1 MINTENTVLLV
12 VDIQERL
19 LPALHENSAFLAA
32 CRQFI
37 NGANLLG
44 IPSII
49 TEQYPKG
56 LGATVPDIALL
67 TPNAPKFSK
76 TQFSAYTP
84 EVAATLQQ
92 RQPEN
97 ERSQSGQAQNIILIG
112 CETHI
117 CMLQTVLDL
126 RQQGYNVFIPQE
138 CATSRIAANKAN
150 GLQQIQAAGGVVS
163 NIESLLF
170 MLLKDAQHPQ
180 FKAISKLIV

>member
-1 MINTENTVLLV
+1 MITPANIALLI

-19 LPALHENSAFLAA
+19 LPALHEHQAFLAA

-37 NGANLLG
+37 TGANLLG
-44 IPSII
+44 VPHII

-67 TPNAPKFSK
+67 TPDAPKFSK
-76 TQFSAYTP
+76 TQFSAYTA
-84 EVAATLQQ
+84 EVAAALQS

-97 ERSQSGQAQNIILIG
+97 IVLIG

-138 CATSRIAANKAN
+138 CATSRTAANKAN
-150 GLQQIQAAGGVVS
+150 GLQQIQAAGGIVS

-170 MLLKDAQHPQ
+170 MLLGDAGHPA
-180 FKAISKLIV
+180 FKAVSKLIR

>member
-1 MINTENTVLLV
+1 MMTPENTRLII

-19 LPALHENSAFLAA
+19 LPALHESQAFLAA

-37 NGANLLG
+37 TGANLLG
-44 IPSII
+44 VPHLI

-67 TPNAPKFSK
+67 TPDAPKFSK
-76 TQFSAYTP
+76 TQFSAYTA
-84 EVAATLQQ
+84 EVAAALQS

-97 ERSQSGQAQNIILIG
+97 IVLIG

-138 CATSRIAANKAN
+138 CATSRTAANKAN
-150 GLQQIQAAGGVVS
+150 GLQQIQAAGGIVS

-170 MLLKDAQHPQ
+170 MLLKDAQPPQ

>member
-1 MINTENTVLLV
+1 MMTPENTRLII

-19 LPALHENSAFLAA
+19 LPALHENQAFLAA

-37 NGANLLG
+37 TGANLLG
-44 IPSII
+44 VPHII

-67 TPNAPKFSK
+67 TPDAPKFSK
-76 TQFSAYTP
+76 TQFSAYT
-84 EVAATLQQ
+84 AALQQ
-92 RQPEN
+92 GQPE
-97 ERSQSGQAQNIILIG
+97 SGQAQNIILIG

-138 CATSRIAANKAN
+138 CATSRTAANKAN

>member
-1 MINTENTVLLV
+1 MMTPENTRLII

-19 LPALHENSAFLAA
+19 LPALHEHTAFLAA

-37 NGANLLG
+37 TGANLLG
-44 IPSII
+44 VPHII

-67 TPNAPKFSK
+67 TPDAPKFSK
-76 TQFSAYTP
+76 TQFSAYTA
-84 EVAATLQQ
+84 EVAAALQS

-97 ERSQSGQAQNIILIG
+97 IVLIG

-138 CATSRIAANKAN
+138 CATSRTAANKAN
-150 GLQQIQAAGGVVS
+150 GLQQIQAAGGIVS

>member
-1 MINTENTVLLV
+1 MIPPANTALLI

-19 LPALHENSAFLAA
+19 LPALHEHQAFLAA

-37 NGANLLG
+37 TGANLLG
-44 IPSII
+44 VPHII

-67 TPNAPKFSK
+67 TPDAPKFSK
-76 TQFSAYTP
+76 TQFSAYTA
-84 EVAATLQQ
+84 EVAAALQS

-97 ERSQSGQAQNIILIG
+97 IVLIG

-138 CATSRIAANKAN
+138 CATSRTAANKAN
-150 GLQQIQAAGGVVS
+150 GLQQIQAAGGIVS

>member
-1 MINTENTVLLV
+1 MITPANTALLI

-19 LPALHENSAFLAA
+19 LPALHEHQAFLVA

-37 NGANLLG
+37 TGANLLG
-44 IPSII
+44 VPHII

-67 TPNAPKFSK
+67 TPDAPKFSK
-76 TQFSAYTP
+76 TQFSAYTA
-84 EVAATLQQ
+84 EVAAALKS
-92 RQPEN
+92 RQPEK
-97 ERSQSGQAQNIILIG
+97 QNIILIG

-138 CATSRIAANKAN
+138 CATSRTAANKAN
-150 GLQQIQAAGGVVS
+150 GLQQIQAAGGIVS

>member
-1 MINTENTVLLV
+1 MITPANTTLLI

-19 LPALHENSAFLAA
+19 LPALHEHQAFLAA

-37 NGANLLG
+37 TGANLLG
-44 IPSII
+44 VPHII

-67 TPNAPKFSK
+67 TPDAPKFSK
-76 TQFSAYTP
+76 TQFSAYTA
-84 EVAATLQQ
+84 EVAAALQS
-92 RQPEN
+92 RQP
-97 ERSQSGQAQNIILIG
+97 ANIVLIG

-126 RQQGYNVFIPQE
+126 RQQGYNMFIPQE
-138 CATSRIAANKAN
+138 CATSRTAANKAN
-150 GLQQIQAAGGVVS
+150 GLQQIQAAGGIVS

>member
-37 NGANLLG
+37 TGTNLLG

-67 TPNAPKFSK
+67 TPDAPKFSK

-84 EVAATLQQ
+84 EVAAALQQ
-92 RQPEN
+92 RRQPE
-97 ERSQSGQAQNIILIG
+97 SGQAQNIILIG

-138 CATSRIAANKAN
+138 CATSRTAANKAN
-150 GLQQIQAAGGVVS
+150 GLQQIQVAGGIVS

>member
-1 MINTENTVLLV
+1 MITPANTTLLI

-19 LPALHENSAFLAA
+19 LPALHEHQAFLAA

-37 NGANLLG
+37 TGANLLG
-44 IPSII
+44 VPHII

-67 TPNAPKFSK
+67 TPDAPKFSK
-76 TQFSAYTP
+76 TQFSAYTA
-84 EVAATLQQ
+84 EVATALQS

-97 ERSQSGQAQNIILIG
+97 IVLIG

-117 CMLQTVLDL
+117 CVLQTVLDL

-138 CATSRIAANKAN
+138 CTTSRTAANKAN
-150 GLQQIQAAGGVVS
+150 GLQQIQVAGGIVS

>member
-1 MINTENTVLLV
+1 MITPANTALLI

-19 LPALHENSAFLAA
+19 LPALHEHQAFLAA

-37 NGANLLG
+37 TGANLLG
-44 IPSII
+44 VPHII

-76 TQFSAYTP
+76 TQFSAYTA
-84 EVAATLQQ
+84 EVAAALHS
-92 RQPEN
+92 RQPEK
-97 ERSQSGQAQNIILIG
+97 QNIILIG

-117 CMLQTVLDL
+117 CVLQTVLDL

-138 CATSRIAANKAN
+138 CATSRTAANKAN
-150 GLQQIQAAGGVVS
+150 GLQQIQAAGGIVS

>member
-37 NGANLLG
+37 TGANLLG

-67 TPNAPKFSK
+67 TPDAPKFSK
-76 TQFSAYTP
+76 TQFSAYTA
-84 EVAATLQQ
+84 EVAAALQQ
-92 RQPEN
+92 GQPE
-97 ERSQSGQAQNIILIG
+97 SGQAQNIILIG

-138 CATSRIAANKAN
+138 CATSRTAANKAN

>member
-1 MINTENTVLLV
+1 MITPANTALLI

-19 LPALHENSAFLAA
+19 LPALYEHQAFLAA

-37 NGANLLG
+37 TGANLLG
-44 IPSII
+44 VPHII

-56 LGATVPDIALL
+56 LGATVPDVALL
-67 TPNAPKFSK
+67 TPDAPKFSK
-76 TQFSAYTP
+76 TQFSAYTA
-84 EVAATLQQ
+84 EVAAALQS

-97 ERSQSGQAQNIILIG
+97 IVLIG

-138 CATSRIAANKAN
+138 CATSRTAANKAN
-150 GLQQIQAAGGVVS
+150 GLQQIQAAGGIVS

>member
-1 MINTENTVLLV
+1 MITPANTALLI

-19 LPALHENSAFLAA
+19 LPALHEHQAFLAA

-37 NGANLLG
+37 TGANLLG
-44 IPSII
+44 VPHII

-67 TPNAPKFSK
+67 TPDAPKFNK
-76 TQFSAYTP
+76 TQFSAYTA
-84 EVAATLQQ
+84 EVAAALQS
-92 RQPEN
+92 RQPEK
-97 ERSQSGQAQNIILIG
+97 QNIILIG

-117 CMLQTVLDL
+117 CVLQTVLDL

-138 CATSRIAANKAN
+138 CATSRTVANKAN
-150 GLQQIQAAGGVVS
+150 GLQQIQAAGGIVS

>member
-1 MINTENTVLLV
+1 MTPENTRLII

-19 LPALHENSAFLAA
+19 LPALHENQAFLAA

-37 NGANLLG
+37 TGANLLG
-44 IPSII
+44 VPHII

-67 TPNAPKFSK
+67 TPDAPKFSK
-76 TQFSAYTP
+76 TQFSAYTA
-84 EVAATLQQ
+84 EVAAALQS

-97 ERSQSGQAQNIILIG
+97 IVLIG

-138 CATSRIAANKAN
+138 CATSRTAANKAN
-150 GLQQIQAAGGVVS
+150 GLQQIQAAGGIVS

-170 MLLKDAQHPQ
+170 MLLGDAGHPA
-180 FKAISKLIV
+180 FKAVSKLIR

>member
-1 MINTENTVLLV
+1 MITPANTTLLI

-19 LPALHENSAFLAA
+19 LPALHEHQAFLAA

-37 NGANLLG
+37 TGANLLG
-44 IPSII
+44 VPHII

-67 TPNAPKFSK
+67 TPDAPKFSK
-76 TQFSAYTP
+76 TQFSAYTA
-84 EVAATLQQ
+84 EVAAALQS
-92 RQPEN
+92 RQPEK
-97 ERSQSGQAQNIILIG
+97 QNIILIG

-117 CMLQTVLDL
+117 CVLQTVLDL

-138 CATSRIAANKAN
+138 CATSRTAANKAN
-150 GLQQIQAAGGVVS
+150 GLQQIQAAGGIVS

>member
-37 NGANLLG
+37 TGTNLLG

-84 EVAATLQQ
+84 EVAAALQQ
-92 RQPEN
+92 RQPE
-97 ERSQSGQAQNIILIG
+97 SGQAQNIILIG

-126 RQQGYNVFIPQE
+126 RQQGHNVFVPQE
-138 CATSRIAANKAN
+138 CATSRTAANKAN

-163 NIESLLF
+163 NNESLLF

-180 FKAISKLIV
+180 FKAISKLII

>member
-1 MINTENTVLLV
+1 MITPANTTLLI

-19 LPALHENSAFLAA
+19 LPALHEHQAFLA
-32 CRQFI
+32 CRQSI
-37 NGANLLG
+37 RCARLLG
-44 IPSII
+44 LPHISS
-49 TEQYPKG
+49 EQCPKG

-67 TPNAPKFSK
+67 TPDAPKFSK
-76 TQFSAYTP
+76 TQFSAYTA
-84 EVAATLQQ
+84 EVAAALQS

-97 ERSQSGQAQNIILIG
+97 IVLIG

-138 CATSRIAANKAN
+138 CATSRTAANKAN
-150 GLQQIQAAGGVVS
+150 GLQQIQAAGGIVS

-170 MLLKDAQHPQ
+170 MLLKDAAHPQ
-180 FKAISKLIV
+180 FKAVSKLIV

>member
-1 MINTENTVLLV
+1 MITPANTALLI

-19 LPALHENSAFLAA
+19 LPALHEHQAFLAA

-37 NGANLLG
+37 TGANLLG
-44 IPSII
+44 VPHII

-76 TQFSAYTP
+76 TQFSVYTA
-84 EVAATLQQ
+84 EVAAALQS

-97 ERSQSGQAQNIILIG
+97 IVLIG

-138 CATSRIAANKAN
+138 CATSRTAANKAN
-150 GLQQIQAAGGVVS
+150 GLQQIQAAGGIVS

>member
-1 MINTENTVLLV
+1 M
-12 VDIQERL
+12 
-19 LPALHENSAFLAA
+19 PH
-32 CRQFI
+32 
-37 NGANLLG
+37 
-44 IPSII
+44 II

-67 TPNAPKFSK
+67 TPDAPKFSK
-76 TQFSAYTP
+76 TQFSAYTA
-84 EVAATLQQ
+84 EVAAALQQ
-92 RQPEN
+92 GQPEN
-97 ERSQSGQAQNIILIG
+97 QKPNIILIG

-126 RQQGYNVFIPQE
+126 RQQGYNVLIPR
-138 CATSRIAANKAN
+138 TAANKAN
-150 GLQQIQAAGGVVS
+150 GLQQIQAAGGIVS

>member
-1 MINTENTVLLV
+1 MITPANTALLI

-19 LPALHENSAFLAA
+19 LPALHEHQAFLAA

-37 NGANLLG
+37 TGANLLG
-44 IPSII
+44 VPHII

-67 TPNAPKFSK
+67 TPDAPKFSK
-76 TQFSAYTP
+76 TQFSAYTA
-84 EVAATLQQ
+84 EVAAALQS
-92 RQPEN
+92 RQPEK
-97 ERSQSGQAQNIILIG
+97 QNIILIG

-117 CMLQTVLDL
+117 CVLQTVLDL

-138 CATSRIAANKAN
+138 CVTSRTAANKAN
-150 GLQQIQAAGGVVS
+150 GLQQIQAAGGIVS
-163 NIESLLF
+163 NIESMLF

>member
-19 LPALHENSAFLAA
+19 LPALHENQAFLAA

-37 NGANLLG
+37 TGANLLG
-44 IPSII
+44 VPHII

-67 TPNAPKFSK
+67 TPDAPKFSK
-76 TQFSAYTP
+76 TQFSAYTA
-84 EVAATLQQ
+84 EVAAALQS
-92 RQPEN
+92 RQPEK
-97 ERSQSGQAQNIILIG
+97 QNIILIG

-117 CMLQTVLDL
+117 CVLQTVLDL

-138 CATSRIAANKAN
+138 CATSRTAANKAN
-150 GLQQIQAAGGVVS
+150 GLQQIQAAGGIVS
-163 NIESLLF
+163 NIESMLF

>member
-1 MINTENTVLLV
+1 MITPANTALLI

-19 LPALHENSAFLAA
+19 LPALHEHQAFLAA

-37 NGANLLG
+37 TGANLLG
-44 IPSII
+44 VPHII

-67 TPNAPKFSK
+67 TPDAPKFSK
-76 TQFSAYTP
+76 TQFSAYTA
-84 EVAATLQQ
+84 EVAAALQS
-92 RQPEN
+92 RQPEK
-97 ERSQSGQAQNIILIG
+97 QNIILIG

-117 CMLQTVLDL
+117 CVLQTVLDL
-126 RQQGYNVFIPQE
+126 RQQGYNVLIPQE
-138 CATSRIAANKAN
+138 CATSRTAANKAN
-150 GLQQIQAAGGVVS
+150 GLQQIQAAGGIVS

>member
-1 MINTENTVLLV
+1 MITPANTTLLI

-19 LPALHENSAFLAA
+19 LPALHEHQAFLAA

-37 NGANLLG
+37 TGANLLG
-44 IPSII
+44 VPHII

-56 LGATVPDIALL
+56 LGATVPDIDLL
-67 TPNAPKFSK
+67 TPDAPKFSK
-76 TQFSAYTP
+76 TQFSAYTA
-84 EVAATLQQ
+84 EVAAALQS

-97 ERSQSGQAQNIILIG
+97 IVLIG

-138 CATSRIAANKAN
+138 CATSRTAANKAN
-150 GLQQIQAAGGVVS
+150 GLQQIQAAGGIVS

>member
-1 MINTENTVLLV
+1 MMTPENTRLII

-19 LPALHENSAFLAA
+19 LPALHESQAFLAA

-37 NGANLLG
+37 TGANLLG
-44 IPSII
+44 VPHLI

-67 TPNAPKFSK
+67 TPDAPKFSK
-76 TQFSAYTP
+76 TQFSAYTA
-84 EVAATLQQ
+84 EVAAALQQ
-92 RQPEN
+92 GQPEN
-97 ERSQSGQAQNIILIG
+97 QKPNIILIG

-126 RQQGYNVFIPQE
+126 RGQGYNVFIPQE
-138 CATSRIAANKAN
+138 CATSRTAANKAN
-150 GLQQIQAAGGVVS
+150 GLQQIQAAGGIVS

>member
-1 MINTENTVLLV
+1 MMTPENTRLII

-19 LPALHENSAFLAA
+19 LPALHENQAFLAA

-37 NGANLLG
+37 TGANLLG
-44 IPSII
+44 VPHII

-67 TPNAPKFSK
+67 TPDAPKFSK
-76 TQFSAYTP
+76 TQFSAYTA
-84 EVAATLQQ
+84 EVAAALPQG
-92 RQPEN
+92 QPEKH
-97 ERSQSGQAQNIILIG
+97 NIILIG

-117 CMLQTVLDL
+117 CVLQTVLAL
-126 RQQGYNVFIPQE
+126 HQQGYNVFIPQE
-138 CATSRIAANKAN
+138 CATSRTAANKAN
-150 GLQQIQAAGGVVS
+150 GLQQIQAAGGIVS

>member
-1 MINTENTVLLV
+1 MIPPANTALLI

-19 LPALHENSAFLAA
+19 LPALHEHQAFLAA

-37 NGANLLG
+37 TGANLLG
-44 IPSII
+44 VPHII

-76 TQFSAYTP
+76 TQFSAYTA
-84 EVAATLQQ
+84 EVAAALQS
-92 RQPEN
+92 RQPEK
-97 ERSQSGQAQNIILIG
+97 QNIILIG

-117 CMLQTVLDL
+117 CVLQTVLDL

-138 CATSRIAANKAN
+138 CATSRTAANKAN
-150 GLQQIQAAGGVVS
+150 GLQQIQAAGGIVS

>member
-1 MINTENTVLLV
+1 MITPANTALLI

-19 LPALHENSAFLAA
+19 LPALHEHQAFLAA

-37 NGANLLG
+37 TGANLLG
-44 IPSII
+44 VPHII

-67 TPNAPKFSK
+67 TPDAPKFSK
-76 TQFSAYTP
+76 TQFSAYTA
-84 EVAATLQQ
+84 EVAAALQS
-92 RQPEN
+92 RQPEK
-97 ERSQSGQAQNIILIG
+97 QNIILIG

-117 CMLQTVLDL
+117 CVLQTVLDL

-138 CATSRIAANKAN
+138 CATSRTAANKAN
-150 GLQQIQAAGGVVS
+150 GLQQIQAAGGIVS

>member
-1 MINTENTVLLV
+1 MITPANTTLLI

-19 LPALHENSAFLAA
+19 LPALHEHQAFLAA

-37 NGANLLG
+37 TGANLLG
-44 IPSII
+44 VPHII

-67 TPNAPKFSK
+67 TPDAPKFSK
-76 TQFSAYTP
+76 TQFSAYTA
-84 EVAATLQQ
+84 EVAAALQS

-97 ERSQSGQAQNIILIG
+97 IVLIG

-138 CATSRIAANKAN
+138 CATSRTAANKAN
-150 GLQQIQAAGGVVS
+150 GLQQIQAAGGIVS

>member
-1 MINTENTVLLV
+1 MMTPENTRLII

-19 LPALHENSAFLAA
+19 LPALHESQAFLAA

-37 NGANLLG
+37 TGANLLG
-44 IPSII
+44 VPHLI

-67 TPNAPKFSK
+67 TPDAPKFSK
-76 TQFSAYTP
+76 TQFSAYTA
-84 EVAATLQQ
+84 EVAAALQL

-97 ERSQSGQAQNIILIG
+97 IVLIG

-117 CMLQTVLDL
+117 CVLQTVLDL

-138 CATSRIAANKAN
+138 CVTSRTAANKAN
-150 GLQQIQAAGGVVS
+150 GLQQIQAAGGIVS

>member
-1 MINTENTVLLV
+1 MITPANTTLLI

-19 LPALHENSAFLAA
+19 LPALHEHQAFLAA

-37 NGANLLG
+37 TGANLLG
-44 IPSII
+44 VPHII

-67 TPNAPKFSK
+67 TPDAPKFSK
-76 TQFSAYTP
+76 TQFSAYTA
-84 EVAATLQQ
+84 EVAAALQS

-97 ERSQSGQAQNIILIG
+97 IVLIG

-138 CATSRIAANKAN
+138 CATSRTAANKAN
-150 GLQQIQAAGGVVS
+150 GLQQIQVAGGIVS

>member
-1 MINTENTVLLV
+1 MITPANTALLI

-19 LPALHENSAFLAA
+19 LPALHEHQAFLAA

-37 NGANLLG
+37 TGANLLG
-44 IPSII
+44 VPHII

-67 TPNAPKFSK
+67 TPDAPKFSK
-76 TQFSAYTP
+76 TQFSAYTA
-84 EVAATLQQ
+84 EVAAALQS

-97 ERSQSGQAQNIILIG
+97 IVLIG

-138 CATSRIAANKAN
+138 CATSRTAANKAN
-150 GLQQIQAAGGVVS
+150 GLQQIQAAGGIVS